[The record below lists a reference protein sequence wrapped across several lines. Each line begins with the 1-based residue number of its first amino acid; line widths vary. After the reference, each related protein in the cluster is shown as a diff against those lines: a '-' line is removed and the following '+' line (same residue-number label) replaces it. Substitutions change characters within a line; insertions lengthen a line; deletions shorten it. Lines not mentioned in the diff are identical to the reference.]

1 MYVRKKT
8 INVSQEKL
16 IKEDNCFASKKN
28 KQDKKLFR
36 VSTYH
41 VTPPPKHIHLNPHTH
56 LINSKKGINK
66 KKQKPRRGKKKKEKA
81 RHNNNNPKK
90 KMIIIIIIAITIP
103 TSTTNIH
110 IHHFKT
116 TSMCPRS
123 IAGVLFDSVG
133 ILGTTFVL
141 CTTCMRSCCTWSASC
156 VTV

>member
-66 KKQKPRRGKKKKEKA
+66 KKQKPRRGKK
-81 RHNNNNPKK
+81 RKK
-90 KMIIIIIIAITIP
+90 KRDIII
-103 TSTTNIH
+103 TT
-110 IHHFKT
+110 
-116 TSMCPRS
+116 R
-123 IAGVLFDSVG
+123 
-133 ILGTTFVL
+133 
-141 CTTCMRSCCTWSASC
+141 RRR
-156 VTV
+156 